1 MVQRRRV
8 QTYGAED
15 EPYTQPRIHA
25 VVFDPGASRR
35 PVAFA
40 RIGPN
45 LKSKATTASSD
56 GDKSHRWR
64 NRARKPR
71 QHAKPPRA
79 GTGELKE
86 LQVNWKQELDKL
98 GPIYNLYAPE
108 TAEARAERLGD
119 GEAGSGGAPEEEGPG
134 RARVVVGH
142 AGTGHALG

>member
-1 MVQRRRV
+1 MGRRMSLIPNLGSTRSSSTRV
-8 QTYGAED
+8 RA
-15 EPYTQPRIHA
+15 
-25 VVFDPGASRR
+25 RR

-40 RIGPN
+40 RIGPI
-45 LKSKATTASSD
+45 SKNKAPTASSD
-56 GDKSHRWR
+56 GDESHRWR

-86 LQVNWKQELDKL
+86 LNVNWKQELDKL

-119 GEAGSGGAPEEEGPG
+119 GGAAAAAPPVEKKKGFWERLRG
-134 RARVVVGH
+134 
-142 AGTGHALG
+142 